1 MATWKGKNMKKTAVL
16 LAFLL
21 MSVSNASAALTNKV
35 VSTKYVEGALQSL
48 DAKQVGA
55 DGSYIQYV
63 SETDG
68 IVSATTKAFDSS
80 VTANSTNAVQG
91 RAVFNALKVKQNE
104 LHGVAP
110 ITVDQSKLQV
120 SVSNATKDAV
130 GVVKYGAIPT
140 ASDGTGEAFMWVE

>member
-1 MATWKGKNMKKTAVL
+1 MKKTAVL

-21 MSVSNASAALTNKV
+21 MSVSNASAALTSKG
-35 VSTKYVEGALQSL
+35 YVDSAIKSL
-48 DAKQVGA
+48 DANRVGA

-68 IVSATTKAFDSS
+68 VVSATAKAFDSS
-80 VTANSTNAVQG
+80 IIPSSTNAVQG
-91 RAVFNALKVKQNE
+91 QALYKALQAKQDKLAGVK
-104 LHGVAP
+104 P
-110 ITVDQSKLQV
+110 IMVTQKQV
-120 SVSNATKDAV
+120 SISNATKDAV

>member
-1 MATWKGKNMKKTAVL
+1 MKKTAVL

-48 DAKQVGA
+48 DANRVGA

-68 IVSATTKAFDSS
+68 IVSATAKAFDSS

-91 RAVFNALKVKQNE
+91 KAVYKALQAKQDK
-104 LHGVAP
+104 LAGVNP
-110 ITVDQSKLQV
+110 IMVTQNRV

>member
-1 MATWKGKNMKKTAVL
+1 M
-16 LAFLL
+16 
-21 MSVSNASAALTNKV
+21 
-35 VSTKYVEGALQSL
+35 
-48 DAKQVGA
+48 DANRVGA

-80 VTANSTNAVQG
+80 IIPNSTNAVQG
-91 RAVFNALKVKQNE
+91 QALYKALQAKQDKLAGVK
-104 LHGVAP
+104 P
-110 ITVDQSKLQV
+110 IMVTQSRV
-120 SVSNATKDAV
+120 SVSNATKDEV